1 MPVAEEVLVAFDFTA
16 CRRVLLR
23 AVLAALRSRAKK
35 IQAIERGGG
44 GQLPTITGVSL
55 DLAPWHGG
63 VGLSLRIAADPTDPV
78 RHFSSVEWKHFGFLS
93 PENCPALEPIG
104 EYIQKCCRAKG
115 QRGSLDMAHLIFLAG
130 ADALLDKKVA
140 AFFQEVGVDAL
151 VIRAKLEAHDFDCV
165 VVDPDGTIKANYCEL
180 VLANRVT
187 RRLLGESG
195 GF

>member
-1 MPVAEEVLVAFDFTA
+1 MTFDFTA
-16 CRRVLLR
+16 CRRVLFQGVM
-23 AVLAALRSRAKK
+23 AGLRSQAKK

-44 GQLPTITGVSL
+44 GQLQTITGVSL

-78 RHFSSVEWKHFGFLS
+78 RRLSSVEWKHFGFLS
-93 PENCPALEPIG
+93 PENCPALEPVG
-104 EYIQKCCRAKG
+104 EYIQKCYRAKG

-140 AFFQEVGVDAL
+140 GFFQEVGVDAP
-151 VIRAKLEAHDFDCV
+151 VIRAKLEPHCFDYV
-165 VVDPDGTIKANYCEL
+165 VLDPDGSLKANYCEL
-180 VLANRVT
+180 VLAMRVT

-195 GF
+195 GR